1 MALDEYETV
10 MVVSPHLDDAVLSCG
25 ALIADATRRRA
36 DVIVVTVFNGRPT
49 PPVSGP
55 AARFHARCG
64 LVEGSAM
71 DEREKEDDAAL
82 GLLGARTERLH
93 LPEALYRKDPAG
105 APLYSTDPAVF
116 EDPHPG
122 DDSGTVAEFLGAQV
136 DAVRPD
142 LVLAPLGIGSHV
154 DHLLA
159 ARAASRLGARVLHYE
174 DVPYVLY
181 DRCAGWQERFD
192 RCERVTHTCSA
203 GGWAAKIHAIT
214 LYTSQSQVLW
224 YSPDTWRE
232 DLTSYAET
240 IGAGTPA
247 ERFWNLRRR

>member
-1 MALDEYETV
+1 

-25 ALIADATRRRA
+25 ALIADAARRRA

-49 PPVSGP
+49 PPISGP

-71 DEREKEDDAAL
+71 DEREREDDAAL

-93 LPEALYRKDPAG
+93 LPEALYRKDSTG
-105 APLYSTDPAVF
+105 APLYPTDPAIF

-122 DDSGTVAEFLGAQV
+122 DDSGTVEELLRAQV
-136 DAVRPD
+136 DDVRPD
-142 LVLAPLGIGSHV
+142 LVLAPLGVGGHV
-154 DHLLA
+154 DHVLT
-159 ARAASRLGARVLHYE
+159 ARAASRLDDRVLHYE

-181 DRCAGWQERFD
+181 DRCAGWQERYGGCD
-192 RCERVTHTCSA
+192 RMAHRCSA
-203 GGWAAKIHAIT
+203 GGWAAKLQGIT
-214 LYTSQSQVLW
+214 LYASQSQVLW

-232 DLTSYAET
+232 DLTSYAAT
-240 IGAGTPA
+240 IGPGTPA
-247 ERFWNLRRR
+247 ERLWNLRPH